1 MAIIKNDIILQEVQ
15 EKLQKNEI
23 TEADIL
29 SVTEL
34 DLHRRQ

>member
-34 DLHRRQ
+34 DLQRRQ